1 MVEYRVLQTE
11 EQNEEVSYT
20 AYGIQG
26 FVNGQPVER
35 IPDITTNRASAE
47 KLCTCQEKVDTKKG
61 KITGSPVRS
70 CTELGF
76 CSPRQQPD
84 GDD

>member
-47 KLCTCQEKVDTKKG
+47 KLVAMCNKG
-61 KITGSPVRS
+61 EVALCHIRDIV
-70 CTELGF
+70 EDWLAE
-76 CSPRQQPD
+76 
-84 GDD
+84 

>member
-47 KLCTCQEKVDTKKG
+47 KLVAMYNKAEVALCHTRDIVEDWLA
-61 KITGSPVRS
+61 
-70 CTELGF
+70 E
-76 CSPRQQPD
+76 
-84 GDD
+84 